1 MITLTRT
8 ELQWI
13 EMWLRE
19 LESIHKQGDG
29 ASHPLVKLNLSNSE
43 QTRKKL
49 QMILESGQKRIDVK

>member
-19 LESIHKQGDG
+19 LESIHKQGDD
-29 ASHPLVKLNLSNSE
+29 ASHPLVKLNLSTSKEVDFLYPNLKGE
-43 QTRKKL
+43 F
-49 QMILESGQKRIDVK
+49 E